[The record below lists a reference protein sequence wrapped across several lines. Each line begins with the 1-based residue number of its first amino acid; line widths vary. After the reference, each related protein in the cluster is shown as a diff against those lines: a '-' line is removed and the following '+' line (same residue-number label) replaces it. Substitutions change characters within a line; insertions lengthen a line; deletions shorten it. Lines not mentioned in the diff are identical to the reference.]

1 MKSTLKIAIIGHIDH
16 GKSTLMG
23 RLMHDT
29 NSLKEGV
36 LEEIQ
41 RVCKDMGK
49 EFEFAYIA
57 DYLREEREQE
67 KTIDTTQ
74 MFFKTAKRDYVIIDA
89 PGHKEFLKNMIT
101 GTAQADAAVLIV
113 DASRGMEEQTK
124 RHAFIL
130 SMLGI
135 KQIIVAVNKMDLV
148 NYDKGKFDSLC
159 SEIKE
164 FLEKV
169 KVKPTF
175 FVPVSA
181 KVGDNIIKSSAKMP
195 WYNGKPLLEVLD
207 GIKTAKEKGALPLR
221 LPVQD
226 VYEIDGEKIIAGRIE
241 AGELK
246 VGAEV
251 IFLPDNVKTTVADIR
266 VFLDSEKKAEMG
278 KNVGILVKDNSF
290 LAERGQV
297 ICEKNELP
305 TVTKKAR
312 ASVFVVKDRLLKDQK
327 IFVKCS
333 TQQLACRIEK
343 IEERIDPA
351 TLEVVEKDAAVI
363 EQGEVANVTLAFED
377 SAVFDDF
384 NRVPELGRF
393 VIERD
398 FDPIAGG
405 TILI

>member
-1 MKSTLKIAIIGHIDH
+1 MTSSLKIAIIGHIDH

-23 RLMHDT
+23 RLMNDT

-36 LEEIQ
+36 LEEIKKI
-41 RVCKDMGK
+41 CKDMGK
-49 EFEFAYIA
+49 DFEFAYIA

-74 MFFKTAKRDYVIIDA
+74 MFFKTPKRDYVIIDA

-101 GTAQADAAVLIV
+101 GTSQADAAVLIV
-113 DASRGMEEQTK
+113 DASKGVEEQTK

-148 NYDKGKFDSLC
+148 NYDKAKFETLSN
-159 SEIKE
+159 EIRD

-181 KVGDNIIKSSAKMP
+181 KVGDNITKNSAKMP
-195 WYNGKPLLEVLD
+195 WYKGKPLLEVLD
-207 GIKTAKEKGALPLR
+207 GIETAKEKGELPLR

-226 VYEIDGEKIIAGRIE
+226 VYEIDSKKIIVGRIE
-241 AGELK
+241 AGEIK
-246 VGAEV
+246 VGEEIV
-251 IFLPDNVKTTVADIR
+251 FLPDNVRTTVLDIR
-266 VFLDSEKKAEMG
+266 DFLESKKSAHMG
-278 KNVGILVKDNSF
+278 KNVGVIIKDNNF
-290 LAERGQV
+290 LVERGQL
-297 ICEKNELP
+297 ICEKTELP
-305 TVTKKAR
+305 TVTKKVR
-312 ASVFVVKDRLLKDQK
+312 ASVFVVKDRLLKGQE
-327 IFVKCS
+327 IFIKCS
-333 TQQLACRIEK
+333 TQKIGCKIEK

-351 TLEVVEKDAAVI
+351 TLETIEKDAAVI